1 MKKYI
6 AEFIGTFTLVFCGT
20 GAIIVNEVSGNTIT
34 HVGISIIFGLVVM
47 IMIYA
52 LGDISGA
59 HINPAVT
66 LGFWSAGRFPTRD
79 LLPFLTAQFTGAILA
94 SIILRFL
101 FPQSFCLGATLP
113 VVPDMHAF
121 GIEVI
126 LTFFL
131 MFVIMNVSAG
141 AKEKGITAGIAVGSV
156 VALAA
161 MLAGPITGASM
172 NPARSFA
179 PALIS
184 NNLSSLYVYLSA
196 PVIGS
201 FVGILGC
208 RCIRGKDCCY
218 RPDFLS
224 DKVKRARQ

>member
-6 AEFIGTFTLVFCGT
+6 AEFIGTFALVFCGT
-20 GAIIVNEVSGNTIT
+20 GAIIVNEVTGGIIT
-34 HVGISIIFGLVVM
+34 HVGIAIVFGLVVM
-47 IMIYA
+47 AMIYT

-66 LGFWSAGRFPTRD
+66 FGFWSAGRFPTRE
-79 LLPFLTAQFTGAILA
+79 LLPFLTAQFAGAILA
-94 SIILRFL
+94 SIALRFL
-101 FPQSFCLGATLP
+101 FPHSVYLGATLP
-113 VVPDMHAF
+113 VVPDMQAF
-121 GIEVI
+121 VIEVI

-131 MFVIMNVSAG
+131 MFVIINVSTG

-161 MLAGPITGASM
+161 MFAGPITGASM

-184 NNLSSLYVYLSA
+184 NNFSSLQVYLLA
-196 PVIGS
+196 PLAGAFI
-201 FVGILGC
+201 GILGC
-208 RCIRGKDCCY
+208 KAVKEKGCCGS
-218 RPDFLS
+218 PDFLS
-224 DKVKRARQ
+224 NKNKGAC